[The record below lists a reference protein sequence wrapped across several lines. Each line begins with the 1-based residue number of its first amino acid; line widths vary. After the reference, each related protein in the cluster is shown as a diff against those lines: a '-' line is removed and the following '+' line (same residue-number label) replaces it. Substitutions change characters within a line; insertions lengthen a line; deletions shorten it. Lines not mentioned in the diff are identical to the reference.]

1 MTAVIRISQNSVENV
16 YNKVTINVNVNVNVS
31 GKW

>member
-16 YNKVTINVNVNVNVS
+16 YNKVTINVNVNVS